1 MNTINSKQFAL
12 ITGASQGLGKCFA
25 LELASRKI
33 NTILVALSNENIHL
47 VAEESR
53 KMGVESYY
61 YETDIS
67 IKENILALAN
77 QVNSTYNVNILVNNA
92 GCGGTKSF
100 IDCDVDYIDRIIQLN
115 VMSISIMTHQL
126 LPNLLKQDKSYILN
140 VSSMASFSP
149 IGFKTVYP
157 ASKRF
162 IQHFS
167 RGLYQELKKT
177 NVFVSVVHPGP
188 MKTNKD
194 VSQRI
199 ELQGILGKIGL
210 VSPEKAAKISIHQL
224 FKKDTLILLGWA
236 NKLNWVLMTLI
247 PIWIKLPI
255 LSRAVERE
263 ISFKLA

>member
-1 MNTINSKQFAL
+1 MNGKNSKQFAL

-25 LELASRKI
+25 IELAKRNI
-33 NTILVALSNENIHL
+33 NTILVALPNENIKQ
-47 VAEESR
+47 VADES
-53 KMGVESYY
+53 KKLGVESYY

-67 IKENILALAN
+67 VKENIQALAS
-77 QVNSTYNVNILVNNA
+77 QINSTYNVNILINNA

-100 IDCDVDYIDRIIQLN
+100 IDCDVEYINRIIQLN
-115 VMSISIMTHQL
+115 VMAISVMTHQF
-126 LPNLLKQDKSYILN
+126 LPNLLKQDKAYILN

-188 MKTNKD
+188 MKTNED
-194 VSQRI
+194 VSHRI

-210 VSPEKAAKISIHQL
+210 VSPENAAKISIKQL
-224 FKKDTLILLGWA
+224 FKRDTLILLGWS
-236 NKLNWVLMTLI
+236 NKLNWLLMNLI
-247 PIWIKLPI
+247 PIWIKLPL
-255 LSRAVERE
+255 LSKAVERE
-263 ISFKLA
+263 ITFKLA